1 MNERSL
7 ETDLSLG
14 APARLLS
21 WIATPVFLF
30 CFGLILIVV
39 HPLLVLGGK
48 LGYRYF
54 KPGQDL
60 LSFLLTK
67 NLALAGVKVRV
78 NLPAELPTGRPVILV
93 VNHQSMFDIPVLKWH
108 LRQLHPRF
116 VSKVELG
123 RGIPSISAV
132 LRYGGAALINR
143 KDPKQAI
150 PEIRK
155 LGTSIIEKCHAAC
168 IFPEGTRA
176 RDGVMKQFKPAGL
189 STLVKAAPSAVLLP
203 VAIRGSWE
211 IFKFKLRPIPWGI
224 TFQVDVLPFIEP
236 GTIAKEALA
245 GELEARIRAVV
256 ESVPP
261 VRMRE

>member
-1 MNERSL
+1 MLSHQLSTPRADDSKHSSPHGLSDMNESSL

-14 APARLLS
+14 GPACLLVGLRR
-21 WIATPVFLF
+21 PFFF

-60 LSFLLTK
+60 LLFLLTK

-132 LRYGGAALINR
+132 LRYGGAALIN
-143 KDPKQAI
+143 
-150 PEIRK
+150 
-155 LGTSIIEKCHAAC
+155 
-168 IFPEGTRA
+168 
-176 RDGVMKQFKPAGL
+176 
-189 STLVKAAPSAVLLP
+189 
-203 VAIRGSWE
+203 
-211 IFKFKLRPIPWGI
+211 
-224 TFQVDVLPFIEP
+224 
-236 GTIAKEALA
+236 
-245 GELEARIRAVV
+245 
-256 ESVPP
+256 
-261 VRMRE
+261 